1 MTAWGQLASER
12 VLRSLM
18 KSIAERLKPGNKL
31 SAKQVMTL
39 LREQARLADT
49 LREVVSARQAKREA
63 QERERAR
70 NIQIANTPTEAKKVQ
85 TTENISRA
93 TEHDSVGRPTR
104 TRRCKIVVVTIN
116 CFRKGCMDAEHT
128 ITLLE
133 RDLDDLRREL
143 DEVTRRLA
151 VVERRA
157 DRAYNFLSNR
167 MQSGD

>member
-1 MTAWGQLASER
+1 MVCRIGCLVAGEVTGFLSHEPQTRVRRAVQSGDCIEEERMTAWGQLASER

-70 NIQIANTPTEAKKVQ
+70 NIQIANTPTEAK
-85 TTENISRA
+85 NSA
-93 TEHDSVGRPTR
+93 
-104 TRRCKIVVVTIN
+104 
-116 CFRKGCMDAEHT
+116 
-128 ITLLE
+128 
-133 RDLDDLRREL
+133 
-143 DEVTRRLA
+143 
-151 VVERRA
+151 
-157 DRAYNFLSNR
+157 SN
-167 MQSGD
+167 

>member
-12 VLRSLM
+12 VLGSLM

-70 NIQIANTPTEAKKVQ
+70 NIQIANTPTEAK
-85 TTENISRA
+85 NSA
-93 TEHDSVGRPTR
+93 
-104 TRRCKIVVVTIN
+104 
-116 CFRKGCMDAEHT
+116 
-128 ITLLE
+128 
-133 RDLDDLRREL
+133 
-143 DEVTRRLA
+143 
-151 VVERRA
+151 
-157 DRAYNFLSNR
+157 SN
-167 MQSGD
+167 